1 MSVIAILD
9 PRYKMRAIDFTFSGM
24 YSDRKT
30 RENTI
35 KVWEVPYE
43 IYEEYLCEY
52 QYGNK
57 HSAEIPILNG
67 NVLVGMKKTH
77 QVCLSFQVMWNL
89 LKKPHHN
96 NLI

>member
-43 IYEEYLCEY
+43 IYEEYLCEC
-52 QYGNK
+52 
-57 HSAEIPILNG
+57 
-67 NVLVGMKKTH
+67 VGRNEKDSSSWSKFSSYVKSFEKASP
-77 QVCLSFQVMWNL
+77 QQFDLECLSS
-89 LKKPHHN
+89 
-96 NLI
+96 